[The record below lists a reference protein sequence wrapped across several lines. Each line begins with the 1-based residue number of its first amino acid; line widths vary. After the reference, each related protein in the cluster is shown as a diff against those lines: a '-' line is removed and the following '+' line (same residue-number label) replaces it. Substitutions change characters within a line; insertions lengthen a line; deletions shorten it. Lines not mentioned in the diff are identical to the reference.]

1 MQEKEKKER
10 DNKVIGKSENENQAK
25 RNEEEAQKKGLD
37 FRKQWSATQQYRTPC
52 IKHVHIKAPDCRIA
66 ILDIA
71 QRTLLQMNKDYHET
85 LSLQERI
92 TY

>member
-25 RNEEEAQKKGLD
+25 RNEEAQKKGLD